1 MKKIIDGKM
10 YNTETAILVAE
21 YNNGFGCGDFHYVCE
36 ELYITKKGAFF
47 LYCEGG
53 ALSKYSDT
61 NGNSSWGICKIIAL
75 NEDEAYEWLER
86 YNEVEAIEKY
96 FSDRIEEA

>member
-1 MKKIIDGKM
+1 MWRTI
-10 YNTETAILVAE
+10 
-21 YNNGFGCGDFHYVCE
+21 F
-36 ELYITKKGAFF
+36 TKKDAFF
-47 LYCEGG
+47 CIVKVEHW
-53 ALSKYSDT
+53 ASIQIQMVS
-61 NGNSSWGICKIIAL
+61 KIIAL